1 MSRKHKEEEMWAGK
15 SDCQLCETSWDAWK
29 SHDTSVHLC
38 KIFILQKHA
47 IFHQLVCRASKAGH
61 LFGIVNMWSPFQN
74 KWHSAAELL
83 ECACQY
89 AQVWSITLYYSGG
102 FTLPCPWVRHEGLLA
117 TALMKRKHHG
127 FLHCFSMINTVV
139 SGLGVIIGLLCLT
152 LNCYTYSH
160 RTSKIQSRKWIQT
173 SSCTHI
179 FHIISLTSKNL
190 KPHLTLCLMLACIT
204 FYLIL
209 SFKFK
214 FIAFITLFSCDF

>member
-29 SHDTSVHLC
+29 SHDTSAHLC

-47 IFHQLVCRASKAGH
+47 IFHHLVWRASKAGH

-102 FTLPCPWVRHEGLLA
+102 FTHPCPWVRHEGLLA
-117 TALMKRKHHG
+117 TALMKRKHYG
-127 FLHCFSMINTVV
+127 FLHCFSMINTAV
-139 SGLGVIIGLLCLT
+139 SGLDVIIGQLCLT
-152 LNCYTYSH
+152 LNCYTYSCFVTAQAKYSKEQIMNTNIQLYTH
-160 RTSKIQSRKWIQT
+160 LPYLLLNIKEPQTTS
-173 SSCTHI
+173 HI
-179 FHIISLTSKNL
+179 
-190 KPHLTLCLMLACIT
+190 M
-204 FYLIL
+204 FYDGIYYVL
-209 SFKFK
+209 SYSV
-214 FIAFITLFSCDF
+214 I